1 MRQIWLAHQ
10 TRSAPDAIRDVAF
23 GGSWEGMKA
32 FTPAEYLHD
41 ISDFTTDRPSMVE
54 SIRPLRSLVRRDH
67 GDLRRNR
74 WLRVARVCSR
84 DIREWETSILPMV
97 LDGSSAVSIT
107 VDGMGA
113 KWSKVTL
120 AVTIADRAG
129 AAVPFSY
136 GATVTRG
143 ETIAN

>member
-1 MRQIWLAHQ
+1 LGANF
-10 TRSAPDAIRDVAF
+10 V
-23 GGSWEGMKA
+23 
-32 FTPAEYLHD
+32 
-41 ISDFTTDRPSMVE
+41 DFTNASGAITVTFDGTDGVVWRAYV
-54 SIRPLRSLVRRDH
+54 
-67 GDLRRNR
+67 
-74 WLRVARVCSR
+74 VATSANGK
-84 DIREWETSILPMV
+84 TSIIPMM
-97 LDGSSAVSIT
+97 LNGSSAGSII

-143 ETIAN
+143 GTIAN